1 MSKPV
6 YTPPASVKSASS
18 LRRQVVRVAQL
29 PLAAAVSLG
38 AGVPWAVA
46 QTTNGTVITTLSGSA
61 ATQTLINSPQVGLK
75 TVTTT
80 TLRDGNAFNN
90 FSQFQ
95 VGNGD
100 TVKLVVPTGANWL
113 VNVVRDGRVQVD
125 GVLQS
130 RLGSDA
136 GAVGGNLLFID
147 RHGFGVGPNGRIDT
161 GRLSFAAPSTT
172 FVDAM
177 LASGPG
183 LSANQVTGILSGQF
197 ERSSTGSVRIEGEIN
212 ARDGVQIM
220 AGQGQD
226 AAQAVS
232 VTGRVVVGGR
242 AAGSAVNLGD
252 LRSLNPVVE
261 RDGVIDITTPGD
273 VLLNGKLLA
282 DASHWNQAG
291 GVRVVAGGDVALGGQ
306 ALVSATAALGSGG
319 QGGQVSLF
327 AHGSASN
334 AAGATLAAIWFIGQ
348 FHGVIRVHTPMGS
361 RRISVVPIAYSK
373 A

>member
-61 ATQTLINSPQVGLK
+61 ATQTLVNSPQVGLK

-136 GAVGGNLLFID
+136 GAVGGRGSGSGL
-147 RHGFGVGPNGRIDT
+147 GGGAGGSSVGST
-161 GRLSFAAPSTT
+161 GTTSTGT
-172 FVDAM
+172 TA
-177 LASGPG
+177 
-183 LSANQVTGILSGQF
+183 
-197 ERSSTGSVRIEGEIN
+197 RRCSST
-212 ARDGVQIM
+212 
-220 AGQGQD
+220 
-226 AAQAVS
+226 
-232 VTGRVVVGGR
+232 
-242 AAGSAVNLGD
+242 SAHTM
-252 LRSLNPVVE
+252 RS
-261 RDGVIDITTPGD
+261 
-273 VLLNGKLLA
+273 
-282 DASHWNQAG
+282 
-291 GVRVVAGGDVALGGQ
+291 
-306 ALVSATAALGSGG
+306 
-319 QGGQVSLF
+319 
-327 AHGSASN
+327 
-334 AAGATLAAIWFIGQ
+334 
-348 FHGVIRVHTPMGS
+348 
-361 RRISVVPIAYSK
+361 
-373 A
+373 

>member
-46 QTTNGTVITTLSGSA
+46 QTSGATVITTLSGSA
-61 ATQTLINSPQVGLK
+61 ATQTLVNSPQVGLK

-100 TVKLVVPTGANWL
+100 TVQLVVPTGANWL

-125 GVLQS
+125 GVLQT

-161 GRLSFAAPSTT
+161 GRLTFAAPSTT

-197 ERSSTGSVRIEGEIN
+197 ERSNTGSVRIEGEIN

-232 VTGRVVVGGR
+232 VTGRVVVGVAQR
-242 AAGSAVNLGD
+242 ARRSIWAICAV
-252 LRSLNPVVE
+252 
-261 RDGVIDITTPGD
+261 
-273 VLLNGKLLA
+273 
-282 DASHWNQAG
+282 
-291 GVRVVAGGDVALGGQ
+291 
-306 ALVSATAALGSGG
+306 
-319 QGGQVSLF
+319 
-327 AHGSASN
+327 
-334 AAGATLAAIWFIGQ
+334 
-348 FHGVIRVHTPMGS
+348 
-361 RRISVVPIAYSK
+361 
-373 A
+373 